1 MERRGAVVVTG
12 RRPALVVGRNE
23 GAPYHP
29 LAPLEAELTALFAP
43 LFDVRVTDR
52 GEALLALGLGDFEL
66 VVGLDD
72 RWTDPLDQT
81 RLDAVE
87 SWVRAGGTLL
97 LVHNGI
103 CWARNDRWRRLVG
116 ARFTG
121 HGPAKELTF
130 TRRSDG
136 ASFVL
141 FEEPYRFDFPRF
153 SRKQVLVEYE
163 DEGQSWPAF
172 WTRRVGRGT
181 LAYALP
187 GHGVEAFRHPVYR
200 EWLLNVAAKAPRAR

>member
-1 MERRGAVVVTG
+1 MVTG
-12 RRPALVVGRNE
+12 RKPAALVFGRNE

-29 LAPLEAELTALFAP
+29 LAPLEAELMAIFSP
-43 LFDVRVTDR
+43 SFDVKVTDR
-52 GEALLALGLGDFEL
+52 GEALLALGLGEVDL

-72 RWTDPLDQT
+72 RWTEPLDPN

-87 SWVRAGGTLL
+87 AWVRAGGTLL

-103 CWARNDRWRRLVG
+103 CWARDDRWRRLAG

-130 TRRSDG
+130 TRKSDG
-136 ASFVL
+136 ASFDL

-153 SRKQVLVEYE
+153 SRKHVLVDYE
-163 DEGQSWPAF
+163 DDNRRWPAF
-172 WTRRVGRGT
+172 WTRSVGKGT
-181 LAYALP
+181 IAYALP
-187 GHGVEAFRHPVYR
+187 GHSVEAFRHPVYR
-200 EWLLNVAAKAPRAR
+200 DWLWNVAAKAPRAR